1 MEHYIC
7 RTVTE
12 LPGYMQAN
20 FRVPEGTQV
29 YAGEIYMAKT
39 LDTDLGYGNW
49 SVYLPEVIEDVS
61 KEVPAIVL
69 NGGFETLND
78 GRRPDGNPDYTTYA
92 FNPGDIATAIR
103 LEQGAKFE
111 ISYDAISNGIDV
123 DGLGYLIPE
132 EGVGLLKFVDTLNEV
147 NSKVYLKVEALKHFR
162 IGGQFGGQFI
172 NTMVVRVV
180 YKKAEAQPVD
190 PEITA
195 IEAEVVQG
203 LKVGDANVA
212 SGATVLTMNTV
223 GGTQPYE
230 YSLVPDGEVAQD
242 NDKYVI
248 GSAELK
254 VGAEALTEAKT
265 YKVYVQSKDSKGK
278 IFKEGFDIPVAA
290 E

>member
-78 GRRPDGNPDYTTYA
+78 GRRPDGNPDYTTYT
-92 FNPGDIATAIR
+92 FNPGDIVTAIR
-103 LEQGAKFE
+103 LEQGTKFE

-132 EGVGLLKFVDTLNEV
+132 EGVGSLKFVDTLNEV

-195 IEAEVVQG
+195 IQAEVVQG

-242 NDKYVI
+242 NDKFVI

>member
-1 MEHYIC
+1 MANYLC

-20 FRVPEGTQV
+20 FSIPENTQV

-39 LDTDLGYGNW
+39 LDIDLGYGNW
-49 SVYLPEVIEDVS
+49 SVYLPEVIEDIS

-69 NGGFETLND
+69 NGGFETLSD
-78 GRRPDGNPDYTTYA
+78 GRRPDGQPDYTTYV
-92 FNPGDIATAIR
+92 FNPGDIATAIILR
-103 LEQGAKFE
+103 PGVKFE

-132 EGVGLLKFVDTLNEV
+132 AGQNLLKFVDTLDEV
-147 NSKVYLKVEALKHFR
+147 DSKVCLKVEALKHFR

-180 YKKAEAQPVD
+180 YKSGEAQPVD

-195 IEAEVVQG
+195 IQADVVQG
-203 LKVGDANVA
+203 LKVGDENVA
-212 SGATVLTMNTV
+212 SGATVLTMKTI
-223 GGTQPYE
+223 GGTAPYE

-242 NDKYVI
+242 NDKFVI

-265 YKVYVQSKDSKGK
+265 YKVYVQSTDSKGK
-278 IFKEGFDIPVAA
+278 TFKEGFDIPVAA

>member
-1 MEHYIC
+1 MKHYIC

-20 FRVPEGTQV
+20 LRVPEGTQV
-29 YAGEIYMAKT
+29 YAGEIYMAKI
-39 LDTDLGYGNW
+39 LDTDLGHGNW

-92 FNPGDIATAIR
+92 FNPGDIVTAIR
-103 LEQGAKFE
+103 LEQGTKFE

-195 IEAEVVQG
+195 IQAEVVQG

-242 NDKYVI
+242 NDKFVI

-290 E
+290 K

>member
-20 FRVPEGTQV
+20 LRVPEGTQV

-39 LDTDLGYGNW
+39 LDTDLGHGNW

-78 GRRPDGNPDYTTYA
+78 GRRPNGQPDYTTYA

-103 LEQGAKFE
+103 LEQGTKFE

-162 IGGQFGGQFI
+162 IGGKFGGQFI

-180 YKKAEAQPVD
+180 YKKAEA
-190 PEITA
+190 
-195 IEAEVVQG
+195 
-203 LKVGDANVA
+203 
-212 SGATVLTMNTV
+212 
-223 GGTQPYE
+223 
-230 YSLVPDGEVAQD
+230 
-242 NDKYVI
+242 
-248 GSAELK
+248 
-254 VGAEALTEAKT
+254 
-265 YKVYVQSKDSKGK
+265 
-278 IFKEGFDIPVAA
+278 
-290 E
+290 

>member
-92 FNPGDIATAIR
+92 FNPGDIVTAIR
-103 LEQGAKFE
+103 LEQGTKFE
-111 ISYDAISNGIDV
+111 ISYDAISNGIGV

-132 EGVGLLKFVDTLNEV
+132 EGVSLLKFVDTLNEV

-195 IEAEVVQG
+195 IQAEVVQG

-230 YSLVPDGEVAQD
+230 YTLVPDGEVSQD
-242 NDKYVI
+242 NDKFVI

-278 IFKEGFDIPVAA
+278 TFKEGFDIPVAA

>member
-78 GRRPDGNPDYTTYA
+78 GRRPDGNPDYTTYT
-92 FNPGDIATAIR
+92 FNPGDIVTAIR
-103 LEQGAKFE
+103 LEQGTKFE

-180 YKKAEAQPVD
+180 YKKAEVQPVD

-195 IEAEVVQG
+195 IQAEVVQG

-242 NDKYVI
+242 NDKFVI